1 MYLRILLL
9 TIVMMSASS
18 VALAQDKEK
27 QQQSIIDEL
36 LNLNTPNIPKKKPE
50 PKQIDICNMSL
61 HKRLVIY
68 RNIEVMRVYGGWIY
82 YRHNM
87 GSQFVP
93 EGAICQFKTTKQE
106 SK

>member
-1 MYLRILLL
+1 MYLRIFLLVL
-9 TIVMMSASS
+9 ITTMSFNA
-18 VALAQDKEK
+18 AADKEKEK

-36 LNLNTPNIPKKKPE
+36 LNLNTPVTPKKKPE
-50 PKQIDICNMSL
+50 PREIDICNMSL

-93 EGAICQFKTTKQE
+93 EGAICQFKTKDK
-106 SK
+106 SNK

>member
-9 TIVMMSASS
+9 TIIIMSASS
-18 VALAQDKEK
+18 VTLAQDKEK

-36 LNLNTPNIPKKKPE
+36 LNLNTSVTPKKRLE
-50 PKQIDICNMSL
+50 PKEIDICNMSL

-68 RNIEVMRVYGGWIY
+68 KNIEVMRVYGGWIY

-93 EGAICQFKTTKQE
+93 EGAACQFKTTKQE